1 MSKTHR
7 KRKSGNQKESLA
19 STFNL
24 IAAILNLVTVIL
36 VAIESLLEQ
45 R

>member
-1 MSKTHR
+1 MSKKRR

-24 IAAILNLVTVIL
+24 IAAILNLITMALVVI
-36 VAIESLLEQ
+36 EKLLE
-45 R
+45 